1 MKTVLIQILTNAT
14 LVGVLVP
21 ATALTTAES
30 ARAQRADEARAIA
43 KGTFI
48 YGFPMVAAYQTLYK
62 QADDKDSPDFKATFN
77 PMGNVGDVATLA
89 LTSIITPPDTPYSYG
104 PPNDE

>member
-14 LVGVLVP
+14 LAGVLVT

-30 ARAQRADEARAIA
+30 ARAQQPDEARAIA

-62 QADDKDSPDFKATFN
+62 QADDKDGPDFKATLN
-77 PMGNVGDVATLA
+77 PIGNVRDVATPA
-89 LTSIITPPDTPYSYG
+89 LTSIITLHDTPYSYG